1 LKSEATPSKQRKRLG
16 IGLHLFTGFFLFTAI
31 TVGLLWLFQV
41 VFMNSF
47 YKTIRMYSIHQ
58 RAHDIILCLD
68 RGEDP
73 EDAVRNAVLAD
84 QMDVLIS
91 DDTGRRI
98 SIGLSSGNDVFS
110 ELRSWEL
117 MALYYDTLRNG
128 GNVFQ
133 HYTQQNQNNA
143 DIIHPAD
150 NAESVL
156 YLHAVQGERG
166 DGRLAIIF
174 AGIEPVRSTIETLRV
189 QLGAITVIM
198 LLLSIG
204 LALIISLRISRP
216 IVRMNR
222 AAAQLAQGNYNV
234 HFAESGA
241 KETTE
246 LARSLNVAA
255 YELSRVEEL
264 RRDLLAN
271 VSHDLRTPLTMITG
285 YAEVMRDIPG
295 ENTPENVQV
304 IIDEA
309 TRLTTL
315 VNDLLDLSR
324 LQSGKIDL
332 NMTDY
337 SLTASIRTILQRYD
351 RLIDY
356 HFVFENSGD
365 VRIFADE
372 LKITQVI
379 YNLVNNAV
387 TYTGADKKVLLRQL
401 VLDNTVRIEV
411 IDTGEGIPEDKLA
424 DIWERYYKVD
434 REHKRAQVGTGLGL
448 SIVKTVVAMH
458 GGTCGVQSKIGEGSV
473 FWFELPLPDENS

>member
-1 LKSEATPSKQRKRLG
+1 M
-16 IGLHLFTGFFLFTAI
+16 FTGFFLFTVV

-58 RAHDIILCLD
+58 SARDIILCLD

-73 EDAVRNAVLAD
+73 EDAVRNAVLTD

-91 DDTGRRI
+91 DDTGRRV

-117 MALYYDTLRNG
+117 MALYYDTLRDG

-143 DIIHPAD
+143 NIIHPAD

-234 HFAESGA
+234 YFAESGA

-255 YELSRVEEL
+255 YELSRVEGL

-332 NMTDY
+332 NKTNY

-379 YNLVNNAV
+379 
-387 TYTGADKKVLLRQL
+387 
-401 VLDNTVRIEV
+401 
-411 IDTGEGIPEDKLA
+411 
-424 DIWERYYKVD
+424 
-434 REHKRAQVGTGLGL
+434 
-448 SIVKTVVAMH
+448 
-458 GGTCGVQSKIGEGSV
+458 
-473 FWFELPLPDENS
+473 